1 MIVGAAIVEL
11 TIHGSESLKQRRGV
25 VRSISQRV
33 RNRFNLAVAEI
44 GGQNTWQH
52 AALGLSA
59 VGGDAVNV
67 RKVLD
72 RALVFIEDL
81 HLAEVTHTDIE
92 IVELPTNLGD
102 GGWND
107 ED

>member
-44 GGQNTWQH
+44 GGQNDIAT
-52 AALGLSA
+52 G
-59 VGGDAVNV
+59 
-67 RKVLD
+67 RIE
-72 RALVFIEDL
+72 VFIEQSKQHNRQIAL
-81 HLAEVTHTDIE
+81 HVLLLVNRKEHITIADCFQHF
-92 IVELPTNLGD
+92 G
-102 GGWND
+102 
-107 ED
+107 